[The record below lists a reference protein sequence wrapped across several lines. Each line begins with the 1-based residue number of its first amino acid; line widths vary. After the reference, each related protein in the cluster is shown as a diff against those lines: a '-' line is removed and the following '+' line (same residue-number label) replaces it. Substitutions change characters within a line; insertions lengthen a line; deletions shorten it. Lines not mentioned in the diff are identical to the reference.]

1 MAQKKAYPVY
11 ENLFTWPSDEPQ
23 LIAGRCRTCGT
34 YYFPRS
40 YVMHHPECKNR
51 EATEDVLLS
60 REGKLDSYT
69 VQCFPPPPP
78 FKNPDPFV
86 PYGIGWVSVPEG
98 LSILG
103 IITGCKPEEIK
114 MHMDVKL
121 VVEKVWE
128 DSEGNDVVTWKWKK
142 I

>member
-1 MAQKKAYPVY
+1 MQEQRGDGRRITEPRRKAG
-11 ENLFTWPSDEPQ
+11 Q
-23 LIAGRCRTCGT
+23 LHRT
-34 YYFPRS
+34 
-40 YVMHHPECKNR
+40 
-51 EATEDVLLS
+51 VLS
-60 REGKLDSYT
+60 AA
-69 VQCFPPPPP
+69 PP